1 MYLKRIYLKN
11 FRNYDLLNIEFN
23 KRINIIY
30 GNNAQGKTNLLESI
44 YYLATTKSHRLNN
57 DSEIIKFGSNVCKI
71 KGVINNQKNDTN
83 LEIALSENGKILK
96 INHQEIKKVGNYI
109 TSNFNIIIF
118 EPDDLNL
125 IKGSPNERRNFINLE
140 LSQIS
145 NNYYNIL
152 TEYNKILKIRNNVL
166 TKMLNNKNVDDSYFK
181 IITNKLI
188 SKAVLIYKMRNKFI
202 DELNLECG
210 DIFLSLT
217 KTAGFTIKYEPNIE
231 FESYETEYLKEKLF
245 KIYQN
250 NYEKE
255 VRLGT
260 TIYGPHRDNIGF
272 YINLKNVKEFGSQGQ
287 QRMAI
292 LSCKLSEITIYKKY
306 KNSEPIILLDDVF
319 SELDDIK
326 KNNLLKYL
334 KNNHQIIITTTDLKK
349 INKKLLGE
357 ANIYKIKEGKI
368 IKLEEMKEN
377 E

>member
-1 MYLKRIYLKN
+1 MYLKKIYLKN
-11 FRNYDLLNIEFN
+11 FRNYDSLNIEFS

-57 DSEIIKFGSNVCKI
+57 DIEMIKFNNNICKI
-71 KGVINNQKNDTN
+71 KGIVNNQKINTN
-83 LEIALSENGKILK
+83 LEIDISENGRILK
-96 INHQEIKKVGNYI
+96 IDNQEVKKVENYI
-109 TSNFNIIIF
+109 TTSFNIIIF

-152 TEYNKILKIRNNVL
+152 SEYNKILKIRNNIL
-166 TKMLNNKNVDDSYFK
+166 TKISNNKNIDDNYFK

-188 SKAVLIYKMRNKFI
+188 SKAILIYKMRNKFI
-202 DELNLECG
+202 DELNIECG
-210 DIFLSLT
+210 NIFLNLT
-217 KTAGFTIKYEPNIE
+217 KTAGFNIKYEPNVE
-231 FESYETEYLKEKLF
+231 FESYDTEYLKEKLF
-245 KIYQN
+245 KIYKN

-255 VRLGT
+255 LRLGT
-260 TIYGPHRDNIGF
+260 TIFGPHRDNIGF
-272 YINLKNVKEFGSQGQ
+272 YIDMKNIKDFGSQGQ

-306 KNSEPIILLDDVF
+306 KNSDPIILLDDVF

-349 INKKLLGE
+349 INKKIIGE

-368 IKLEEMKEN
+368 IRLEEMK
-377 E
+377 

>member
-1 MYLKRIYLKN
+1 MYLKKIYLKN

-57 DSEIIKFGSNVCKI
+57 DSEIIKFGSNTCKI
-71 KGVINNQKNDTN
+71 KGIINNKKIDTN
-83 LEIALSENGKILK
+83 LEITLSEKGKILK

-210 DIFLSLT
+210 DIFLNLT

-272 YINLKNVKEFGSQGQ
+272 YINLKNVKEYGSQGQ

-306 KNSEPIILLDDVF
+306 KNNEPIILLDDVF

-334 KNNHQIIITTTDLKK
+334 KNSHQIIITTTDLKK

-357 ANIYKIKEGKI
+357 ANIYKIKEGKVI
-368 IKLEEMKEN
+368 RLEEMKEN

>member
-1 MYLKRIYLKN
+1 MYLKKIYLKN

-71 KGVINNQKNDTN
+71 KGVINNQKIDTN

-210 DIFLSLT
+210 NIFLSLT

-245 KIYQN
+245 TIYKN
-250 NYEKE
+250 NHEKE